1 MRCSRL
7 GLGLTGIYA
16 AGTAAALVAALC
28 WVASGDP
35 KGSYVLLQLP
45 IALQLA
51 ALPDSLL
58 RRMGGMSWTMVYLV
72 IWPPTVLVL
81 YGLGHCAGYPFRR
94 RR

>member
-1 MRCSRL
+1 MRWSRT
-7 GLGLTGIYA
+7 GLGLSGMYVA
-16 AGTAAALVAALC
+16 VTAAAVAAAL
-28 WVASGDP
+28 WAEPGDP

-58 RRMGGMSWTMVYLV
+58 QRMGGMSWTMAYLA
-72 IWPPTVLVL
+72 IWPPTLLAL
-81 YGLGHCAGYPFRR
+81 YALGHWAGYPFRR

>member
-1 MRCSRL
+1 M
-7 GLGLTGIYA
+7 TGINA

-28 WVASGDP
+28 WAEPGDP

-58 RRMGGMSWTMVYLV
+58 QRMGGMSWTMAYLA
-72 IWPPTVLVL
+72 IWPPTVLAL
-81 YGLGHCAGYPFRR
+81 YALGHCAGYPFRR